1 MSETAQ
7 FAELAARQLKL
18 IHLSLQGSERYHII
32 FFKIPLKSQYF
43 LKSLIFQIFYILVC
57 NKYVKSRT
65 VGHMCKYVDSSL
77 LIL

>member
-18 IHLSLQGSERYHII
+18 IYLSLQGYERYHII
-32 FFKIPLKSQYF
+32 FFKILLKIQYF
-43 LKSLIFQIFYILVC
+43 LKSLIFQFFNILVC

-65 VGHMCKYVDSSL
+65 VGHMCKCVDSSL